1 MSRIDATVTATD
13 VGGNFMLTIDKD
25 PINVPPGQH
34 QIVWQLVDQTTQG
47 PTVFNTADP
56 IFYAKGNN
64 CPSSGKN
71 CPQLAVQSCSN
82 GQLNVADNNGDAI
95 GSIGYQLNFK
105 YGNKKEQLD
114 PIIINS

>member
-1 MSRIDATVTATD
+1 MTRIAATVTASD
-13 VGGNFMLTIDKD
+13 PGGNFMLSIDKN

-34 QIVWQLVDQTTQG
+34 DIVFQLVDNTTQG
-47 PTVFNTADP
+47 PTTFDVGNP

-64 CPSSGKN
+64 CPSSGRN
-71 CPQLAVQSCSN
+71 CEQLDVESCSN
-82 GQLNVADNNGDAI
+82 TLLTVSDNNSDSI

-114 PIIINS
+114 PIIING

>member
-1 MSRIDATVTATD
+1 MTRIAATVTASD
-13 VGGNFMLTIDKD
+13 PGGNFMLSIDKN

-34 QIVWQLVDQTTQG
+34 DIVFQLVDNTTQG
-47 PTVFNTADP
+47 PTTFDAGNP

-71 CPQLAVQSCSN
+71 CEQLGVESCSN
-82 GQLNVADNNGDAI
+82 TLLTVSDNNSDSI

>member
-1 MSRIDATVTATD
+1 MARIAATVTASD
-13 VGGNFMLTIDKD
+13 PGGNFMLSIDKN

-34 QIVWQLVDQTTQG
+34 DIVFQLVDNTTQG
-47 PTVFNTADP
+47 PTTFDAGNP

-64 CPSSGKN
+64 CPSSGRN
-71 CPQLAVQSCSN
+71 CEQLDVESCSN
-82 GQLNVADNNGDAI
+82 TLLTVSDNNSDSI

-114 PIIINS
+114 PIIING